1 MDRRW
6 NRIGKSSRE
15 ENMWG
20 KKHREGQIKLRSIW
34 RVIGKP
40 NMVEASYNMCI
51 HESNLYEIRNNTR
64 KRAPT
69 GLLLLPKKASGTGN
83 GLHLLKLGKGVPQT
97 TQSTAKAICG
107 LPQTDS
113 IVLLLKTNLA
123 HFLTW
128 KIQGSAYLEP
138 HGTGGILH
146 ATKGKKKK
154 KKNKQRNKKQKQNTK
169 TKSSKHQL
177 NYKIFVYRNEMIA
190 KYSGAIGA

>member
-1 MDRRW
+1 
-6 NRIGKSSRE
+6 
-15 ENMWG
+15 
-20 KKHREGQIKLRSIW
+20 
-34 RVIGKP
+34 
-40 NMVEASYNMCI
+40 MVEASYNMCI

-154 KKNKQRNKKQKQNTK
+154 KRTNKETRNKNKIQKQNPVNT
-169 TKSSKHQL
+169 
-177 NYKIFVYRNEMIA
+177 N
-190 KYSGAIGA
+190 